1 MMNAKLVGAA
11 VAGFLLFG
19 GLAVDSADAQLVSPF
34 ARDATGLNPAETE
47 AMQRAIQEVLNSGKV
62 GAERSWSNAET
73 KRRGVAKLV
82 RSFQKSGT
90 ACGQVQHT
98 LIVSEKSDRNTTY
111 SLPFCRQPDGT
122 WKIAF

>member
-1 MMNAKLVGAA
+1 MINAKLVGAVTAA
-11 VAGFLLFG
+11 VVFVG
-19 GLAVDSADAQLVSPF
+19 GLAINPAGAQLVSPF
-34 ARDATGLNPAETE
+34 ARDATGLNTAETE

-62 GAERSWSNAET
+62 GTERSWSNAET
-73 KRRGVAKLV
+73 KRRGVAKLL

-90 ACGQVQHT
+90 PCGQVQHT

>member
-1 MMNAKLVGAA
+1 MINAKLVGAA
-11 VAGFLLFG
+11 IAVSVLAG
-19 GLAVDSADAQLVSPF
+19 GLALGPAGAQLVSPF
-34 ARDATGLNPAETE
+34 ASDATGLNPAETE

-62 GAERSWSNAET
+62 GTERSWSNAET

-90 ACGQVQHT
+90 PCGQVQHT
-98 LIVSEKSDRNTTY
+98 LIVSEQSDRNTTY
-111 SLPFCRQPDGT
+111 SLPFCRQADGT